1 MGQLMSASHQHP
13 RRRFRGSGRGRRLR
27 RLAYHGLFATLGLTL
42 LWVGAS
48 IAELGA
54 GRRILPG
61 NPYAGCGDSQ
71 AAALPQ
77 TVRVG
82 LYEEFP
88 NPWRLERLR
97 LIDFP
102 VTLAIAAP
110 SRAVFLELRATIMR
124 DFPQVREVYFWPLLS
139 YDEGY
144 YPGSWS
150 SADGVKRVAGEAKG
164 LPVLWDLEVPLG
176 NTRPSATSWPR
187 NRAFLDRWLRDR
199 IEPVHIWRSHQT
211 MGLNPLFL
219 RLAGLHFDPLDY
231 PAVSLHLD
239 LYTKGAGLP
248 AEQMS
253 RILRCGVERY
263 GARFIPSL
271 GVLNDGEGPDHIFV
285 PPQTLRR
292 DLSLARA
299 AGVSEVW
306 LFGVNGLT
314 AEYIMAL
321 RETLPLEKRLDQ
333 RET

>member
-1 MGQLMSASHQHP
+1 MKKAPYHRP
-13 RRRFRGSGRGRRLR
+13 RRRFTGRGDRRRLR
-27 RLAYHGLFATLGLTL
+27 RIVYRGLLATLGLTL

-48 IAELGA
+48 IAELGS

-61 NPYAGCGDSQ
+61 NPYAGCGDSPV
-71 AAALPQ
+71 AALPS

-88 NPWRLERLR
+88 NPWRLERLH

-124 DFPQVREVYFWPLLS
+124 DYPQVREVYFWPLLS

-150 SADGVKRVAGEAKG
+150 SADGVKRVAGEAEG

-176 NTRPSATSWPR
+176 NTRPSVTSWPR
-187 NRAFLDRWLRDR
+187 NRAFLDAWLRAR
-199 IEPVHIWRSHQT
+199 TEPVHIWRSHNT

-239 LYTKGAGLP
+239 LYAKGDGLP

-271 GVLNDGEGPDHIFV
+271 GVLNDGEGPDNIFV

-292 DLSLARA
+292 DLGLVHA

-314 AEYIMAL
+314 AEYIKAL
-321 RETLPLEKRLDQ
+321 RDMLPLERLPARQ
-333 RET
+333 GT

>member
-1 MGQLMSASHQHP
+1 MSASHQHT
-13 RRRFRGSGRGRRLR
+13 RRRFRAHGRGRKLR
-27 RLAYHGLFATLGLTL
+27 RLAYRGLLATLGLTL

-48 IAELGA
+48 IAELGS

-61 NPYAGCGDSQ
+61 NPYAGCGDGK
-71 AAALPQ
+71 AAALPE

-110 SRAVFLELRATIMR
+110 SRAVFLELRATIRR
-124 DFPQVREVYFWPLLS
+124 DFPHVREVYFWPLLS

-150 SADGVKRVAGEAKG
+150 SADGVKRVAGEAEG
-164 LPVLWDLEVPLG
+164 LPVLWDLELPLG
-176 NTRPSATSWPR
+176 STRPSVTSWPR

-199 IEPVHIWRSHQT
+199 SEPVHIWRSHQT

-219 RLAGLHFDPLDY
+219 QLAGLHFDPLDY

-239 LYTKGAGLP
+239 LYTKGTGLP

-263 GARFIPSL
+263 GSRFIPSL
-271 GVLNDGEGPDHIFV
+271 GVLNDGEGPDQIFV

-292 DLSLARA
+292 DLGLVRA

-314 AEYIMAL
+314 TEYIRAL
-321 RETLPLEKRLDQ
+321 REMLPLEKRPER